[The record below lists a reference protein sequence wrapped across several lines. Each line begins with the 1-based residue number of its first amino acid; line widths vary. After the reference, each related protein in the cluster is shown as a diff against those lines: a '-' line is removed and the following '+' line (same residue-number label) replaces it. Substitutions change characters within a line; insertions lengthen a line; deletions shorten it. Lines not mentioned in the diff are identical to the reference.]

1 MFHKI
6 FKILG
11 WLRQNS
17 VTLIVTNQDKVGQ
30 LRKEYYE
37 TLTISAANFGKILL
51 LHPSGD
57 ILSRDINKHVRF
69 SELRKL

>member
-6 FKILG
+6 FKILS

-30 LRKEYYE
+30 LGKEYYE
-37 TLTISAANFGKILL
+37 TLTISATNLGKILL

-57 ILSRDINKHVRF
+57 ILRHKVENSQ
-69 SELRKL
+69 